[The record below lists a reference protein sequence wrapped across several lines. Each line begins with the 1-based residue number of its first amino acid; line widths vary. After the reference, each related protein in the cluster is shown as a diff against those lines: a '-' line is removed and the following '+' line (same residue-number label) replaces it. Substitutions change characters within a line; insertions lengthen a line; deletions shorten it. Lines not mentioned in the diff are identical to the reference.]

1 MTTFEQLPDEW
12 KTFCTK
18 GHTDEHSKRC
28 FNWMSPKGRK
38 YREWSEVQTY
48 FQLLNFEDD
57 IPGVECRPENAKREL
72 QDMNDGVTLEEDIKK
87 DPVEK
92 AVGNSETKPTKDLKR
107 RRSVPAASTKTKSTT
122 EEASVEAEETPK
134 TRKRGRKKKDDE
146 DDEDYV
152 PEKESKASPV
162 AKKRKSPPK
171 DRNSSSEAKSNIL
184 DQAMKEATLD
194 EISEVVIED
203 VDTKQILANHK
214 IPEGLKIV
222 NIDQPSVKVV
232 EVPKVP
238 PPKPEPSKPT
248 VSSQGF
254 SKATIT
260 PVPAQV
266 SSSNTPSKPSTQGRT
281 ATPRSAVTQ
290 SGTPRAQAP
299 GSQSGVRIQSSTT
312 TPGNSRVRPAT
323 VRPVTPSAA
332 SARQVRPGT
341 PMSSRAPTSTTP
353 VRPPAPRQQTP
364 QARQSTPQQQQRPQQ
379 PSVPA
384 SRGPQLTDL
393 PPSLRGQ
400 VKFPCKVETNA
411 SGGGSL
417 YRAAGSHCGLG
428 PEGWLALRRYCHVK
442 MLEWWQWYQPYYT
455 FPLQVRVT
463 VRNQTI
469 SKRILNP
476 NDFVKFLKTDES
488 LHSYYL
494 SECELYC
501 LANILGVAVNM
512 LTYSKQE
519 AAKWDTYDPHQGL
532 VHNNKFVRKQPMYCL
547 HDKNVQFSRIVQQK

>member
-28 FNWMSPKGRK
+28 FNWMSPKVTMKRKVNLNNYLVTFFKLKYELIDCQQGRK

-72 QDMNDGVTLEEDIKK
+72 RDLNDGVTLEEDIKK
-87 DPVEK
+87 DITDDK
-92 AVGNSETKPTKDLKR
+92 LAGNTESKPIKDVKR
-107 RRSVPAASTKTKSTT
+107 RRSVPAQSTKTKSTPDET
-122 EEASVEAEETPK
+122 LPDGEETPK
-134 TRKRGRKKKDDE
+134 TRKRGRKKKE
-146 DDEDYV
+146 EEEDEDYV
-152 PEKESKASPV
+152 PGKESKPSPV

-184 DQAMKEATLD
+184 DQAIKEATLD

-232 EVPKVP
+232 EVPKP
-238 PPKPEPSKPT
+238 QTSKPEPSKPI

-266 SSSNTPSKPSTQGRT
+266 TSSNTPSKASVLGRT
-281 ATPRSAVTQ
+281 ATPRSAAVQSVT
-290 SGTPRAQAP
+290 SRAQAP

-312 TPGNSRVRPAT
+312 TPGSSKVRPAT
-323 VRPVTPSAA
+323 VRPATPSAA
-332 SARQVRPGT
+332 NVRQVRPGT
-341 PMSSRAPTSTTP
+341 PMSSRAPTTTTP
-353 VRPPAPRQQTP
+353 VRLPAPRQQTP
-364 QARQSTPQQQQRPQQ
+364 QPRQNTPQRPQQ
-379 PSVPA
+379 QLTPA

-428 PEGWLALRRYCHVK
+428 PEGWLALRRYCHSK

-455 FPLQVRVT
+455 FPLQV
-463 VRNQTI
+463 I
-469 SKRILNP
+469 SG
-476 NDFVKFLKTDES
+476 FVFHLITSFK
-488 LHSYYL
+488 
-494 SECELYC
+494 
-501 LANILGVAVNM
+501 
-512 LTYSKQE
+512 
-519 AAKWDTYDPHQGL
+519 
-532 VHNNKFVRKQPMYCL
+532 
-547 HDKNVQFSRIVQQK
+547 